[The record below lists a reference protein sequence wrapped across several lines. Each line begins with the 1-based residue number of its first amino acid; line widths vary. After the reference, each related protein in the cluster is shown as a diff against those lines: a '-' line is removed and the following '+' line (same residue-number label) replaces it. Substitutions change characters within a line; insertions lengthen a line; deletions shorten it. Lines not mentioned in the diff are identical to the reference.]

1 MQLHSVNFMGRFPL
15 VSKCTASQST
25 VGDKQCQVST
35 RARVEGSSGEQVEQK
50 IICIF
55 RLPKTYTL
63 RGKPR
68 FHSGSHTSLRGR
80 SYRAF
85 FRVEVLSFNGRPH
98 SRQQS
103 TRPPGVSLL
112 TRKDTAF
119 PNVLPLQE
127 INILSCRQEVV
138 S

>member
-15 VSKCTASQST
+15 ASKCTASQST
-25 VGDKQCQVST
+25 LGDKQCQVSA

-50 IICIF
+50 TICIF

-68 FHSGSHTSLRGR
+68 VDRDGR
-80 SYRAF
+80 QR
-85 FRVEVLSFNGRPH
+85 
-98 SRQQS
+98 S
-103 TRPPGVSLL
+103 TRPPGGSLL

-119 PNVLPLQE
+119 TSVLLLQE
-127 INILSCRQEVV
+127 IYILSFRQEVV
-138 S
+138 F